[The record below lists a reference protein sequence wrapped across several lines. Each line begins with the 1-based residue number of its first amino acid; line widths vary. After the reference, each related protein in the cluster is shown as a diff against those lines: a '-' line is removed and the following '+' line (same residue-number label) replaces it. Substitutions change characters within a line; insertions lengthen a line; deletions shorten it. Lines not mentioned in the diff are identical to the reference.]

1 MAMTTSSDMEGSWR
15 IALSLCLSFCFSMAS
30 LQEKGVS
37 GVEKDVLASGRNAC
51 YKVIWIPYTTLFFY
65 LFVWSAILPSS
76 PTSTT
81 ITNHQFHGQ
90 FYWPIFAFKISS
102 SSFICLGIIRV
113 HKGLKLE
120 ATRKRESS
128 FIAGV
133 RWKAVFVSLLFFLN
147 FLLL

>member
-1 MAMTTSSDMEGSWR
+1 
-15 IALSLCLSFCFSMAS
+15 
-30 LQEKGVS
+30 
-37 GVEKDVLASGRNAC
+37 
-51 YKVIWIPYTTLFFY
+51 
-65 LFVWSAILPSS
+65 
-76 PTSTT
+76 
-81 ITNHQFHGQ
+81 
-90 FYWPIFAFKISS
+90 
-102 SSFICLGIIRV
+102 LGIIRV